1 MRYCNYMWARVTV
14 TKYREGAETP
24 DTILNLKQSD
34 HVTFVFINQT
44 NLTKTNKFLS
54 REFTKGT
61 EIRMRMVALVKR
73 TSREALKTL

>member
-1 MRYCNYMWARVTV
+1 MVALLRYCNYMWARVTV

-44 NLTKTNKFLS
+44 NLTKT
-54 REFTKGT
+54 
-61 EIRMRMVALVKR
+61 
-73 TSREALKTL
+73 